1 MEPIDPDTLMDGF
14 SRKSEGSVVIL
25 SLRPSLHGNDFN
37 VVVVMCGDV
46 CCNASFFFFLISK
59 PKVSF

>member
-1 MEPIDPDTLMDGF
+1 MEPIGPDTLMDGY
-14 SRKSEGSVVIL
+14 SRKSEGRVVIL

-46 CCNASFFFFLISK
+46 CCNVSFASF
-59 PKVSF
+59 